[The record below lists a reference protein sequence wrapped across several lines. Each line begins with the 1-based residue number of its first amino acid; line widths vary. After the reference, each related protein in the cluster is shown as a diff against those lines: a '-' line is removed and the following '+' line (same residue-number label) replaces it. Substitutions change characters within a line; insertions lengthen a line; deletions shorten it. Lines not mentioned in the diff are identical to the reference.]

1 MQRPRATK
9 LRAIHTRGKRQSH
22 ARFKFN
28 RVAALAV
35 TRLTMTHVDVAY
47 EFTLKRVGLGF
58 GGWGLGFGGW
68 GLGVGVWSLGFVAC
82 NLTEI
87 RAHGCSL
94 GHITRRKHARSC
106 SIIA

>member
-35 TRLTMTHVDVAY
+35 TRLTLAHVDVAY
-47 EFTLKRVGLGF
+47 DFTLKRVGSGV
-58 GGWGLGFGGW
+58 GVWGLGFGVW
-68 GLGVGVWSLGFVAC
+68 GLGFGFRGLGFVVW
-82 NLTEI
+82 
-87 RAHGCSL
+87 GL
-94 GHITRRKHARSC
+94 GFDKI
-106 SIIA
+106 